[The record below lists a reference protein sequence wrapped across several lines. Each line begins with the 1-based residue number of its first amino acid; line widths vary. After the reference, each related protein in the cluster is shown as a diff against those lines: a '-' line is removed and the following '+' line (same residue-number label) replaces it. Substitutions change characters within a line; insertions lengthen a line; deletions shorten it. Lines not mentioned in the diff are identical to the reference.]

1 MILLV
6 VGLLGLCAGSFV
18 NALVWRVYAQQNK
31 SQRPKKATAKDLSI
45 ATGRSM
51 CPDCGHTLAWYD
63 LIPVISWVTLK
74 GKCRYCHK
82 AISWQYPLVEL
93 ATAGLFIW
101 SYLVWVQPW
110 NGYQNASLLLWLIT
124 LTGLIALFIYDFK
137 WMLLPNKIVFP
148 LYIPAVGFA
157 VVKILGDPKPIRAA
171 IATAI
176 AAIFLG
182 GLFWALFQ
190 LSKGQWIGGGDVKLG
205 FLLGLLAG
213 TLLQSMLLLFIASA
227 LGTLV
232 ALPLMIAHKAKAT
245 TRLAFGPFLIA
256 GAVFVVLYGSQV
268 IAWYNRLFGI

>member
-31 SQRPKKATAKDLSI
+31 SGRPKKATAKDLSI
-45 ATGRSM
+45 TTGRSM

-63 LIPVISWVTLK
+63 LLPVISWLMLK

-101 SYLVWVQPW
+101 SYLVWGQSW
-110 NGYQNASLLLWLIT
+110 NGYQIASLLLWFIT
-124 LTGLIALFIYDFK
+124 LTGLMALFIYDFK

-148 LYIPAVGFA
+148 LYIPALAYA
-157 VVKILGDPKPIRAA
+157 VVKILNDSNPARAA

-213 TLLQSMLLLFIASA
+213 TLLQSMLLLFIAST

>member
-1 MILLV
+1 MIVLV
-6 VGLLGLCAGSFV
+6 FGLLGLCAGSFV
-18 NALVWRVYAQQNK
+18 NALVWRIYAQQNK
-31 SQRPKKATAKDLSI
+31 AKRPKKATAKDLSI

-63 LIPVISWVTLK
+63 LIPVISWVMLK

-101 SYLVWVQPW
+101 SYLVWEQPW
-110 NGYQNASLLLWLIT
+110 TGYQIASLLFWFMT
-124 LTGLIALFIYDFK
+124 LTGLVALFIYDMK

-148 LYIPAVGFA
+148 LYIPAVAFA
-157 VVKILGDPKPIRAA
+157 VVKILGDPKPTRAA

-176 AAIFLG
+176 AAVFLG

-213 TLLQSMLLLFIASA
+213 KLLQSMLLLFVAST

-232 ALPLMIAHKAKAT
+232 ALPLMITHKAKAT